1 MAKSKE
7 YTDFVKDVLG
17 KGITNFFKKNS
28 VVEFMQSSQTVPH
41 WSKLVFILYKK

>member
-17 KGITNFFKKNS
+17 KGITIFFKKNS
-28 VVEFMQSSQTVPH
+28 VVEFMQSSQTVPN
-41 WSKLVFILYKK
+41 WSKLVFIVYKK

>member
-17 KGITNFFKKNS
+17 KGITNLKKKNS
-28 VVEFMQSSQTVPH
+28 VVKFMQSSQTVPH
-41 WSKLVFILYKK
+41 